1 MLNLSEIFFSIQGE
15 SSYTG
20 LPCIFIRLAGCNLR
34 CKYCDTKYS
43 YKTRFQNTPNQIIE
57 SIRSFLPVKL
67 VEITGGEPLLQD
79 EIYELITL
87 LHESHYKILL
97 ETNGSIN
104 MKKVPGYVTKIID
117 IKCPSS
123 GFKDSFDEK
132 NLNFLSQNKDEIKFV
147 ISDKNDYDWSK
158 EKIDILNLNKYRILF
173 SPVFS
178 ILNSQD
184 LAEWI
189 IKDKLNIRLQLQLH
203 KYIWDSE
210 RSGV

>member
-15 SSYTG
+15 SSYAG

-43 YKTRFQNTPNQIIE
+43 YKTRFQNTPNQIVE

-104 MKKVPGYVTKIID
+104 LKKVPEYVTKIID

-123 GFKDSFDEK
+123 GFKNSFDEK

-158 EKIDILNLNKYRILF
+158 EEIDILNLNKYRILF

-178 ILNSQD
+178 VLNSQD